1 MKLVDHKIEGIPF
14 RAAHYTG
21 GVIVPT
27 IVVLHDTA
35 GRLEKGNSAAYL
47 ASANP
52 AKASVHFVLERDGT
66 VEQQIPTNR
75 RGNHAGVSSC
85 SAV

>member
-1 MKLVDHKIEGIPF
+1 MKLVNHKIEGISF

-35 GRLEKGNSAAYL
+35 GRLEKGSSAAYL
-47 ASANP
+47 ASQ
-52 AKASVHFVLERDGT
+52 KASR
-66 VEQQIPTNR
+66 
-75 RGNHAGVSSC
+75 
-85 SAV
+85 